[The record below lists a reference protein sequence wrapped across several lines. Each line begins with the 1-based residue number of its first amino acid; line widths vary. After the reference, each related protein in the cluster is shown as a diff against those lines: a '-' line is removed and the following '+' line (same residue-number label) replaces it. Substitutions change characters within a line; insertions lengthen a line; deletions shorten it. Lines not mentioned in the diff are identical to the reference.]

1 MHRRSP
7 LVKQALVVGRFRIP
21 YAATAE
27 RGSCLIC
34 VNGMQQ
40 TMAAWRA
47 FIAASAE
54 LHRTHRI
61 VLFDLPTQGRAET
74 LSGPDEASLAE
85 QVDILAAVVD
95 AVRPGLPVSLIGG
108 SWGGVVAAAYAAAR
122 PERVSRLILGSFRT
136 RPNEWLRTLTRRGQA
151 LIDAGDLE
159 SLGTLFVE
167 GFGEGM
173 RPAGQDRLRDQ
184 FRRLTPHQ
192 LRQLYST
199 GEALLNHEDMSDV
212 IDLTSIRAHTLIVN
226 GAADP
231 IVDADNAAAAAQRI
245 RRCEVRLL
253 PGIGHFLH
261 MEEPSVVQIYREFL
275 TRPE

>member
-1 MHRRSP
+1 MQPRSP
-7 LVKQALVVGRFRIP
+7 LVKQSLVVGRFRIP
-21 YAATAE
+21 YAVTAG
-27 RGSCLIC
+27 RDSCLIC

-54 LHRTHRI
+54 LHRTHQI
-61 VLFDLPTQGRAET
+61 VLFDFPAQGRAET
-74 LSGPDEASLAE
+74 LSGTDEASLSE
-85 QVDILAAVVD
+85 QVHILGAVVD

-151 LIDAGDLE
+151 LIDAGDLD

-173 RPAGQDRLRDQ
+173 RPAGQARLREQ
-184 FRRLTPHQ
+184 FRRLTPVQ

-199 GEALLNHEDMSDV
+199 GEALLDHDDMSDV
-212 IDLTSIRAHTLIVN
+212 IDLASIRAHTLIVN
-226 GAADP
+226 GADDP
-231 IVDADNAAAAAQRI
+231 IVDADDAASAAERI